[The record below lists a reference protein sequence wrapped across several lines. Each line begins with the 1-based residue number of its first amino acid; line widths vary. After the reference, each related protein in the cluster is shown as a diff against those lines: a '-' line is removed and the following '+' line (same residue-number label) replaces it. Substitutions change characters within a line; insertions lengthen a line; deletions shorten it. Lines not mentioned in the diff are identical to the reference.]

1 MAKVSKEEVL
11 QFHSRGKHGKIEIA
25 LTKTIQNA
33 RDLSTAYSP
42 GVAYPCL
49 EIQQDNFLAYE
60 YTSKANTVA
69 IISNGTAV
77 LGLGDIGAMAG
88 KPVMEG
94 KAALMKAFSGV
105 DGIDVEVET
114 KDIDEFVTVVKNIG
128 RTWGGINLEDIKA
141 PECFEIEKKLQDL
154 LDIPVFHD
162 DQHGTAVV
170 MTAGLLNACEIAGK
184 KLDDKNVKIVING
197 AGAAALACAKMLLLF
212 GVKKEQITIC
222 DTKGVIYKG
231 RTERMNKYKEEFA
244 NDTSAR
250 TLAEAVNGA
259 DIFLGMSTADV
270 LSKEMVQTMAANPI
284 IFAMANPNPEI
295 TPEDAKA
302 ARNDVI
308 IGTGRSD
315 YPNQVNNVLCFPY
328 LFRAALDCRASK
340 ITDNMLIA
348 AVKALASIVKDGNV
362 SQKIRETYNTTT
374 FEFGREYILPVPFDE
389 RNMHFVCPAIV
400 EAAMQEGVARKKW
413 DMNEYKEYLKTVKK

>member
-1 MAKVSKEEVL
+1 
-11 QFHSRGKHGKIEIA
+11 
-25 LTKTIQNA
+25 
-33 RDLSTAYSP
+33 
-42 GVAYPCL
+42 
-49 EIQQDNFLAYE
+49 
-60 YTSKANTVA
+60 
-69 IISNGTAV
+69 
-77 LGLGDIGAMAG
+77 
-88 KPVMEG
+88 
-94 KAALMKAFSGV
+94 MKAFSGV

-259 DIFLGMSTADV
+259 DIFLGMSTANV

-302 ARNDVI
+302 AREDVI

-400 EAAMQEGVARKKW
+400 EAAMQEGVARKQW

>member
-1 MAKVSKEEVL
+1 MSKVSKEEVL
-11 QFHSRGKHGKIEIA
+11 QFHSTGKHGKIEIA
-25 LTKTIQNA
+25 LTKEIKNA

-49 EIQQDNFLAYE
+49 EIQKDNSLAYE

-77 LGLGDIGAMAG
+77 LGLGDIGSIAG

-94 KAALMKAFSGV
+94 KAALMKAFSGI
-105 DGIDVEVET
+105 DGIDIEVET
-114 KDIDEFVTVVKNIG
+114 KDVDEFVNVVKNIG
-128 RTWGGINLEDIKA
+128 RTFGGINLEDIKA
-141 PECFEIEKKLQDL
+141 PECFEIEKRLQDL
-154 LDIPVFHD
+154 LDVPVFHD

-170 MTAGLLNACEIAGK
+170 MTAGLLNACEIAKK
-184 KLDDKNVKIVING
+184 KLDDKNTKIVING

-212 GVKKEQITIC
+212 NVKKEQIIIC

-244 NDTSAR
+244 NETNLR
-250 TLAEAVNGA
+250 TLKEAIKGA
-259 DIFLGMSTADV
+259 DVFLGMSTANV
-270 LSKEMVQTMAANPI
+270 LSKEMVKSMAKNPI

-295 TPEDAKA
+295 TPEEAKE
-302 ARNDVI
+302 AREDVI

-328 LFRAALDCRASK
+328 LFRAVLDCQATK
-340 ITDNMLIA
+340 ITDNMLISA
-348 AVKALASIVKDGNV
+348 IKALASIVKDNNV
-362 SQKIRETYNTTT
+362 SNEIKNTYKTTT
-374 FEFGREYILPVPFDE
+374 FNFGKEYILPVPFDE
-389 RNMHFVCPAIV
+389 RNMHFICPAIV
-400 EAAMQEGVARKKW
+400 EQAIKDGVARKKW
-413 DMNEYKEYLKTVKK
+413 DINEYKQYLKTIKK